1 MTDPVSHATLA
12 GKMRQT
18 GFPCD
23 PAELHGLLCGVLAA
37 MPDQRE
43 ALLLQQLARHVDEE
57 QLSASI
63 KGDWQQLRH
72 EVLSAYREDE
82 AGLTLLLPDDGLAAR
97 VEALA
102 GWCEG
107 FLAGFGESSAKQ
119 KLPDAVNEA
128 LEDLVAISQM
138 ETPEHD
144 GEEEQGFL
152 SQIEE
157 HCRMLAISIFTDM
170 AGLAQRRKGLH

>member
-1 MTDPVSHATLA
+1 MSDPVSHAALA
-12 GKMRQT
+12 GKMRQA
-18 GFPCD
+18 GFPCG

-37 MPDQRE
+37 LPDQPE
-43 ALLLQQLARHVDEE
+43 ALLLQQLAQHADEE
-57 QLSASI
+57 QLPAAI
-63 KGDWQQLRH
+63 QDDWQQLRR

-82 AGLTLLLPDDGLAAR
+82 AGLMFLLPDDGLAAR

-102 GWCEG
+102 AWCEG

-138 ETPEHD
+138 ETPERD

-152 SQIEE
+152 WEIEE
-157 HCRMLAISIFTDM
+157 HCRLLAISIFTDM